1 MKFKYILPVLIGAVA
16 ACLIGGTCYG
26 LWVFNTDK
34 TASTEIGFDA
44 DGDSNIKI
52 DDIAE
57 NYYFASDTRESNF
70 YNVYFFSQPRAAQY
84 ETSSNTPVEE
94 YDKETKKN
102 SFSYHN
108 AYRILGNK
116 N

>member
-1 MKFKYILPVLIGAVA
+1 MKFKYILPALIGGVA

-34 TASTEIGFDA
+34 TASTEIGFDN

-57 NYYFASDTRESNF
+57 NYYFASDTKESNF
-70 YNVYFFSQPRAAQY
+70 YNDYFFSQPRAAQY
-84 ETSSNTPVEE
+84 ETSSNTPV
-94 YDKETKKN
+94 N
-102 SFSYHN
+102 
-108 AYRILGNK
+108 
-116 N
+116 